1 VEDVSSRELPPESGS
16 RFVTLSTGAEL
27 RRRNE
32 AGTRVALLVNGGMAK
47 PVPGTWSS
55 TSEWLA
61 THLAPRHPEWEF
73 AEVRYRIKS
82 WKALDECV
90 ADADAALTQLR
101 AERDRPAVL
110 VGFSMGGAV
119 SIASAAHPSVQGV
132 LGLAPWIP
140 DRLSIEPL
148 RGKRFD
154 VIHGAWDRWLPGI
167 PGVSPSFS
175 RRGFERIK
183 AAGVAG
189 TYTLLPRAVH
199 GAAVRRPSGRLQPLP
214 RAKAWVDEVSAA
226 LDRAAI
232 AEG

>member
-1 VEDVSSRELPPESGS
+1 MSDGS
-16 RFVTLSTGAEL
+16 RIVELATGAEL

-32 AGTRVALLVNGGMAK
+32 AGSRVALLVNGGMAK

-61 THLAPRHPEWEF
+61 TRLAPRHPEWEF
-73 AEVRYRIKS
+73 GEVRYRIKS
-82 WKALDECV
+82 WKALDACF

-101 AERDRPAVL
+101 EERERRVVL

-119 SIASAAHPSVQGV
+119 SIASAAHPSVQSV

-140 DRLSIEPL
+140 DQLKIDPL

-167 PGVSPSFS
+167 PGVSPAFS
-175 RRGFERIK
+175 RRGFERIR
-183 AAGVAG
+183 AAGVPG

-199 GAAVRRPSGRLQPLP
+199 GAAVRRPSGKLQALP
-214 RAKAWVDEVSAA
+214 RAKAWVDEVSTA
-226 LDRAAI
+226 LERAA
-232 AEG
+232 AAQG